1 MSLVVVDASALAA
14 VLFGE
19 PRSREVEERLRG
31 AVMVTPTLLP
41 YELGNTC
48 LKKIA
53 QDPDRRSQLLE
64 ALSYYSRM
72 EIQEIEVPPL
82 EVTPMAEA
90 TKLSFY
96 DASYLWLSRSLGAPL
111 VTLDRRLEDA
121 ASGPN

>member
-31 AVMVTPTLLP
+31 AVMVAPTLLP

-48 LKKIA
+48 LKKSA
-53 QDPDRRSQLLE
+53 QDPERRSQLLE
-64 ALSYYSRM
+64 VLSYYSRM

>member
-1 MSLVVVDASALAA
+1 MSLVVVDASSLAA

-48 LKKIA
+48 LKKSA
-53 QDPDRRSQLLE
+53 QDPERRSQLLE
-64 ALSYYSRM
+64 VLSYYSRM

>member
-1 MSLVVVDASALAA
+1 MAVVVVDASALAA
-14 VLFGE
+14 LLFGE
-19 PRSREVEERLRG
+19 STAAHVAERLEK
-31 AVMVTPTLLP
+31 AVLAAPTLLR
-41 YELGNTC
+41 YEVGHAC

-53 QDPDRRSQLLE
+53 RYPDRRGELLRATDDFTRLQIE
-64 ALSYYSRM
+64 
-72 EIQEIEVPPL
+72 EVEVPPL

-96 DASYLWLSRSLGAPL
+96 DASYLWLSRSLGVPL

>member
-1 MSLVVVDASALAA
+1 MSLFVIDASALAA

-31 AVMVTPTLLP
+31 AVMVAPTLLP

-53 QDPDRRSQLLE
+53 QDPDRRPQLRE
-64 ALSYYSRM
+64 ALSYYSRLQIDEV
-72 EIQEIEVPPL
+72 EIPPWEVVPL
-82 EVTPMAEA
+82 AEA
-90 TKLSFY
+90 AKLSFY

-111 VTLDRRLEDA
+111 VTLDRKLEDA
-121 ASGPN
+121 ASGSY

>member
-82 EVTPMAEA
+82 EVTPMVEA

>member
-1 MSLVVVDASALAA
+1 MSLFVIDASALAA

-19 PRSREVEERLRG
+19 SRSREVEERLRG
-31 AVMVTPTLLP
+31 VVMVAPTLLP

-53 QDPDRRSQLLE
+53 QDPDRRSHLRE

-72 EIQEIEVPPL
+72 EIQEIEVPPV
-82 EVTPMAEA
+82 EVMSLAEA

-96 DASYLWLSRSLGAPL
+96 DASYLWLSRSLGVPL
-111 VTLDRRLEDA
+111 VTLDRKLEDA
-121 ASGPN
+121 ASGQG